1 MSEMSGLFSSIAE
14 SEEEE
19 EADQPPPKPPLPS
32 RQDSAR
38 RQQPQQPQRK
48 RVSIADSS
56 PLLSEESNWDDS
68 FDGGAATVARP
79 AGPPAR
85 QDSGTLAAWQ
95 LSARQCTETLGAVVE
110 TLLL

>member
-19 EADQPPPKPPLPS
+19 EAHAPPPKPPLPS

-38 RQQPQQPQRK
+38 RQQQQQQPQRK

-85 QDSGTLAAWQ
+85 QDSGTLAA
-95 LSARQCTETLGAVVE
+95 RER
-110 TLLL
+110 